1 VKRQKPIQIS
11 LLADVCRAILSG
23 EEDPRA
29 LVSRVSETLV
39 TNGSPDGA
47 AVIMGLLGEGEN
59 ASASPLST
67 SDAPSKGPM
76 CIDLPGEALTRA
88 SRIPVDRETASP
100 LATVLFRD
108 RLPATPP
115 ILPPALRT
123 ALESFVIEWQRA
135 SELLHVGIQPAK
147 SCLFFGEPGTGKTQV
162 ALWLASQLGL
172 PVILARLDGLMSSFL
187 GTTSRNIGS
196 LFTFANRH
204 RAILLLDEVD
214 AIAKLRDD
222 PNEIGEIKRVV
233 NTLLQNID
241 ERAGHGLTLG
251 ITNHPQL
258 LDPAVWRRFEV
269 QIELPKP
276 GDAERHEIIRKY
288 ALPLKFSAGELR
300 FIAWL
305 LHDTSGAEV
314 EDFVRSIRKSWILQG
329 KDIALVERLKTIA
342 HAHAARIPKEM
353 LEVISRPEKEVV
365 KLLSKSYNFS
375 TPELAQAF
383 SVNRT
388 TISRW
393 VN

>member
-1 VKRQKPIQIS
+1 MKRQKLIQIA
-11 LLADVCRAILSG
+11 LLADTCRAVLSG
-23 EEDPRA
+23 EEDPRV
-29 LVSRVSETLV
+29 LVSRVSETLISSG
-39 TNGSPDGA
+39 NQEGA
-47 AVIMGLLGEGEN
+47 AVIRGLLGEGE
-59 ASASPLST
+59 SVGGTSPDT
-67 SDAPSKGPM
+67 SGTPSKAGIP
-76 CIDLPGEALTRA
+76 IDLPGEPLTRA

-100 LATVLFRD
+100 LATVLFQD
-108 RLPATPP
+108 RLPAASP
-115 ILPPALRT
+115 ILPPALQT
-123 ALESFVIEWQRA
+123 ALESFVVEWKRSA
-135 SELLHVGIQPAK
+135 ELLVVGIQPAT

-162 ALWLASQLGL
+162 ALWLASRLGL

-196 LFTFANRH
+196 LFSFANRH
-204 RAILLLDEVD
+204 RAILLLDEID

-241 ERAGHGLTLG
+241 ERAQYGLTLG

-258 LDPAVWRRFEV
+258 LDPAVWRRFQV
-269 QIELPKP
+269 QMELPKP
-276 GDAERHEIIRKY
+276 GDVERLEIIRKY
-288 ALPLKFSAGELR
+288 SLPLKFSPGELK

-314 EDFVRSIRKSWILQG
+314 EDFVQSIRKSWILQG
-329 KDIALVERLKTIA
+329 KDIPLVERLKTIS
-342 HAHAARIPKEM
+342 HAHSARIPKATHEM
-353 LEVISRPEKEVV
+353 ISHSDKEIA

-383 SVNRT
+383 AVNRT

-393 VN
+393 VG